1 MGSESKGQ
9 IWSWLRLSVSHH
21 DFIFRE
27 PLDPVGNHRWNF
39 ELALCDLFRAFSRM
53 TPLSPSIVG
62 QLKLAGEQG
71 VGLEIDRIFIS
82 KFAAAFAAKWIA
94 LTSAGAFKEWDVG
107 LIGENDVHAIGAIS
121 AVKPNELWAQSVC
134 FENFLHLSVFRSGGY
149 AHGESLFLWR

>member
-1 MGSESKGQ
+1 
-9 IWSWLRLSVSHH
+9 
-21 DFIFRE
+21 
-27 PLDPVGNHRWNF
+27 
-39 ELALCDLFRAFSRM
+39 M

-71 VGLEIDRIFIS
+71 ISLEIGSDLYLEICGGTCGKVDSFD
-82 KFAAAFAAKWIA
+82 
-94 LTSAGAFKEWDVG
+94 SAGAFKEWDVG